1 MSQRNRDKIRSL
13 FFRDDGTS
21 KFKMQDKTF
30 SVAAGRFGEGSD
42 TLTGIADILGV
53 TYKSLRA
60 ENPQIK
66 EPNKISAGQKINIPL
81 RAMSSIEKFVLGPKT
96 KPSTRT
102 VKGADGKKKTLAV
115 KKGAEGRV
123 YEGVTKKDM
132 REITLEKNRGGVID
146 YRKGGMVLSTTN
158 NLKKKK

>member
-1 MSQRNRDKIRSL
+1 MSQRNRDKIKSL
-13 FFRDDGTS
+13 FFREDGSS

-53 TYKSLRA
+53 TYKSLKK

-66 EPNKISAGQKINIPL
+66 DPNKISAGQKINVPL
-81 RAMSSIEKFVLGPKT
+81 RTMTTVERFILGKKT
-96 KPSTRT
+96 GKPSTRT
-102 VKGADGKKKTLAV
+102 VKGADGKDKTLAV

-132 REITLEKNRGGVID
+132 REITLEKNRGGYID
-146 YRKGGMVLSTTN
+146 YRKGGMVLSTTDN
-158 NLKKKK
+158 RKKK

>member
-1 MSQRNRDKIRSL
+1 MSQRNRDKIKSL
-13 FFRDDGTS
+13 FFREDGSS

-53 TYKSLRA
+53 TYKSLKK

-66 EPNKISAGQKINIPL
+66 DPNKISAGQKINVPL
-81 RAMSSIEKFVLGPKT
+81 RTMTSVERFILGEKTG

-102 VKGADGKKKTLAV
+102 VQVDGKKKKLAV

-132 REITLEKNRGGVID
+132 REITLEKNRGGFID
-146 YRKGGMVLSTTN
+146 YRKGGMVLSTTDN
-158 NLKKKK
+158 RKKK